1 MTSIIWFREDLR
13 LSDQA
18 ALRAA
23 ADEGPVIP
31 VYVLDDGSP
40 GHWKMGAAQR
50 WWLHHSLRS
59 LAADLDEKGS
69 RLILLRGEASVK
81 VGALADK
88 LGIERVHALEHF
100 EPWWR
105 KQQDKLSDRLELC
118 LHQGKLLMPPGT
130 VTTNSGDPYKIF
142 TPFWKSLQQVL
153 PPGEPQRTPQR
164 LEAPDEWPDS
174 DRLDDWKLLPESP
187 NWAEGFDAW
196 TPGEAAARRAV
207 RDFADRVADYDDGRN
222 LPSEDLTSQLSP
234 HLHMGEVSPAYVWH
248 SVAANRQ
255 WQTVE
260 TFLSE
265 LAWRD
270 FCSQTITMF
279 PDYGDEHG
287 RDQFEKMDW
296 TDTSSGEGREHLQ
309 AWQQGRT
316 GYPIVDAGM
325 RQLWHIGWMHNRVRM
340 IAAQFL
346 IKHLLIDWRE
356 GERWFWDTLVD
367 ADYGNNSQNWQW
379 SAGAGIDSHP
389 FHRMM
394 NPKTQSPKW
403 EAAGYI
409 REWVPELAA
418 LSDKDIHVPWEAGED
433 ALDAA
438 GITLGKEYPEPVVEH
453 QAARERA
460 LSTYRKAKG

>member
-1 MTSIIWFREDLR
+1 MMSIIWFREDLR

-18 ALRAA
+18 AVRAA
-23 ADEGPVIP
+23 AAEGPVIP
-31 VYVLDDGSP
+31 VYVLDDESP
-40 GHWKMGAAQR
+40 GQWKMGGAQR
-50 WWLHHSLRS
+50 WWLHYSLASLRD
-59 LAADLDEKGS
+59 DLEEKGL
-69 RLILLRGEASVK
+69 RLILLQGEASVK
-81 VGALADK
+81 LGALADK
-88 LGIERVHALEHF
+88 LGIERVHAIAHH

-105 KQQDKLSDRLELC
+105 EQEDKLSERLNLC
-118 LHQGKLLMPPGT
+118 LHPGRLLAPPGT

-142 TPFWKSLQQVL
+142 TPFWRSLQAVM
-153 PPGEPQRTPQR
+153 PPPEPEPRPQK

-174 DRLDDWKLLPESP
+174 DKLHEWNLLPTSP
-187 NWAEGFDAW
+187 NWAKGFDVW
-196 TPGEAAARRAV
+196 TPGEAEARRRV
-207 RDFADRVADYDDGRN
+207 RDFADDVQDYEDGRN
-222 LPSEDLTSQLSP
+222 LPSKDATSRLSP

-248 SVAANRQ
+248 TVAEGRRR
-255 WQTVE
+255 QTVE

-270 FCSQTITMF
+270 FSTQTIVSF

-287 RDQFEKMDW
+287 RDQFEHMDW
-296 TDTSSGEGREHLQ
+296 ADHESGEGEASLE
-309 AWQQGRT
+309 AWRRGRT

-325 RQLWHIGWMHNRVRM
+325 RQLWTIGWMHNRVRM

-346 IKHLLIDWRE
+346 IKHLMIDWRV

-379 SAGAGIDSHP
+379 SAGSGIDSHP

-403 EAAGYI
+403 DAAGYI
-409 REWVPELAA
+409 REWVPELAK
-418 LSDKDIHVPWEAGED
+418 LSDKDIHVPWEADEE

-438 GITLGKEYPEPVVEH
+438 GITLGKDYPEPVVEH
-453 QAARERA
+453 KAARERA
-460 LSTYRKAKG
+460 LAAYRRAKG